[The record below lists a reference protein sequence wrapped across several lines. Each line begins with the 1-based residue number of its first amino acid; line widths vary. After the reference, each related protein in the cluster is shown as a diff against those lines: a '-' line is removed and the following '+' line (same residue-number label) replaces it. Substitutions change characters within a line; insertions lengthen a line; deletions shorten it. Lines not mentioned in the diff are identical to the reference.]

1 MCGSLSKE
9 ETADERKILNNAER
23 VSSNGMQTILSL
35 LSRSWTEHSM
45 AVWRDLRETVLRYP
59 TASEETR
66 LTNSTVKELYITGGK
81 KLNRYLY
88 SQYADFSNVI
98 LDFSNDEIGFRNSPR
113 AKRKGDTDEVAVY
126 HMNEEESGLTAALRY
141 PGMKEYFQANSYAL
155 RFEEQEYLISP
166 VLFHNIYKG
175 ALGEVCGEFILRQE
189 RGICLR
195 PIEDAE
201 RFEFFDFEMGDGVY
215 VDFKNWKLGYKTDRQ
230 KSLAEITR
238 KLNTIGG
245 KRVYIINLFHH
256 FGEKP
261 GVMDDNR
268 IVEIPGLIDE
278 NGNVIREHLDW
289 IKEEDDAA
297 DKQV

>member
-1 MCGSLSKE
+1 M
-9 ETADERKILNNAER
+9 
-23 VSSNGMQTILSL
+23 
-35 LSRSWTEHSM
+35 
-45 AVWRDLRETVLRYP
+45 
-59 TASEETR
+59 
-66 LTNSTVKELYITGGK
+66 
-81 KLNRYLY
+81 
-88 SQYADFSNVI
+88 
-98 LDFSNDEIGFRNSPR
+98 
-113 AKRKGDTDEVAVY
+113 
-126 HMNEEESGLTAALRY
+126 
-141 PGMKEYFQANSYAL
+141 
-155 RFEEQEYLISP
+155 
-166 VLFHNIYKG
+166 
-175 ALGEVCGEFILRQE
+175 
-189 RGICLR
+189 
-195 PIEDAE
+195 
-201 RFEFFDFEMGDGVY
+201 
-215 VDFKNWKLGYKTDRQ
+215 TDRQ